1 MKILTA
7 ENVTYELDEVP
18 EQVED
23 LRYGILDYS
32 NPGYIDYF
40 FIPLV
45 FLESFYSPA
54 AVMTIGEYKI
64 QVPLDWSM
72 IICDQMVGEPEVV
85 SIMSL
90 NDRGF
95 SAFAVNPITSYMP
108 QYLEIQ
114 IENIFTDVKW
124 YAPKM
129 KFGHLLCVP
138 LSEGENPVC
147 AMFVKD
153 ANKIPEVLDINEI
166 FG

>member
-64 QVPLDWSM
+64 QVPLDWS
-72 IICDQMVGEPEVV
+72 IVISDAEVGEPEVV
-85 SIMSL
+85 SLMSL

-95 SAFAVNPITSYMP
+95 TAFVFNPIKGYSA
-108 QYLEIQ
+108 QYLDVT
-114 IENIFTDVKW
+114 IENVYTDYKW
-124 YAPKM
+124 YAPKL
-129 KFGHLLCVP
+129 KFGHFLVVP
-138 LSEGENPVC
+138 LCDGENPPC
-147 AMFVKD
+147 ALFIKE
-153 ANKIPEVLDINEI
+153 ANKVPEQLSINEI
-166 FG
+166 F